1 MSDRQNIR
9 RVRQMLARR
18 ARNEL
23 TTGELNQ
30 QNPLKLKIGPVTI
43 SAYVRPHYDGKMIR
57 DGGTDLLVMQVQI
70 TYVPKCSA
78 AIGLV
83 LENAARFPYVALSCS
98 SVRADI
104 DGDEEITGPVIAY
117 SGLIIDGLTD
127 EVLDLAIRGLTHHFL
142 ELPVL
147 LAHDPGVRRFIA
159 ESKTKA
165 EKLADDDAPEEDEVD
180 TGEDDEESTDDE
192 PTDDE
197 PPTLPEDDEPIQV
210 DSWEQ
215 EEREEMSQI
224 EADCDD
230 STESIEESIEKILND
245 KLGKDQSHRAEEC
258 GMINEKLIARVL
270 RDLDEL
276 VGMDEVKN
284 EVKSLVKL
292 CRLNAKRAAL
302 GLNTEKFA
310 PHLVFSGN
318 PGTGKTTVARIIGDL
333 YLALGILKKGH
344 VVESDRSKLIGAYV
358 GQTAIKTR
366 NVCKKANNGVL
377 FIDEAYGL
385 SNDKDGFGSDAIET
399 ILLEMENKRGNM
411 AVVVA
416 GYTEKMKEFIG
427 ANPGLRS
434 RFDRVIEFADY
445 SVEELVQ
452 IVEVIARKRDYYLDD
467 AASNALRQGIE
478 KTHRGDGFGN
488 GREARRWVDRAIEF
502 QAKMHDEC
510 EQYSDE
516 EMLLISAAA
525 IDAVFYNHK
534 AEAEAKKIGF
544 CIR

>member
-1 MSDRQNIR
+1 MSDTQNIR
-9 RVRQMLARR
+9 RVRYMLSRR
-18 ARNEL
+18 GRSEL
-23 TTGELNQ
+23 ATGDFTQES
-30 QNPLKLKIGPVTI
+30 PLKLKIGAVTI

-57 DGGTDLLVMQVQI
+57 EGGTDLLVMEVQI
-70 TYVPKCSA
+70 TYIPKCLA
-78 AIGLV
+78 AISLV
-83 LENAARFPYVALSCS
+83 LKNAGRYPYVALSCP

-104 DGDEEITGPVIAY
+104 DTDEEVTGPVIAY
-117 SGLIIDGLTD
+117 SGLIVDGLTD

-147 LAHDPGVRRFIA
+147 LAHDRGVRKFIDDHNIKMEKEVEE
-159 ESKTKA
+159 ES
-165 EKLADDDAPEEDEVD
+165 ADDD
-180 TGEDDEESTDDE
+180 DDSTDDDSS
-192 PTDDE
+192 DDE
-197 PPTLPEDDEPIQV
+197 PPTLPEDDEPTQP
-210 DSWEQ
+210 DSWER
-215 EEREEMSQI
+215 EEREEISQI
-224 EADCDD
+224 EVD
-230 STESIEESIEKILND
+230 SEESTQSDDESLTEILSN
-245 KLGKDQSHRAEEC
+245 KLKATEIAKAEDC
-258 GMINEKLIARVL
+258 SKINEELIARVL
-270 RDLDEL
+270 SELDGL
-276 VGMDEVKN
+276 VGMDAVKS

-302 GLNTEKFA
+302 GLKTEGFA

-333 YLALGILKKGH
+333 YRALGILKKGH
-344 VVESDRSKLIGAYV
+344 IIESDRSKLIGAYI

-366 NVCKKANNGVL
+366 NICKKAHNGVL

-399 ILLEMENKRGNM
+399 ILLEMENERGNM

-434 RFDRVIEFADY
+434 RFDRVINFPDY

-452 IVEVIARKRDYYLDD
+452 IVEVIARKRDYYLDED
-467 AASNALRQGIE
+467 SKAALRQGIE
-478 KTHRGDGFGN
+478 KTHRGEGFGN

-502 QAKMHDEC
+502 QAKMHDEHKW
-510 EQYSDE
+510 YSDE
-516 EMLLISAAA
+516 ELLVISAAA
-525 IDAVFYNHK
+525 IDAVFQDHK
-534 AEAEAKKIGF
+534 ADSKTKKIGF

>member
-1 MSDRQNIR
+1 MSDMQNIR
-9 RVRQMLARR
+9 RVKLMLTRR
-18 ARNEL
+18 ARSEL
-23 TTGELNQ
+23 TTGDFTQE
-30 QNPLKLKIGPVTI
+30 NPLRLKIGAVTI

-57 DGGTDLLVMQVQI
+57 EGGTDLLVMEVQI
-70 TYVPKCSA
+70 TYIPQCRD
-78 AIGLV
+78 AISLV
-83 LENAARFPYVALSCS
+83 LKNAGRYPYVALSCS
-98 SVRADI
+98 FAHADLNS
-104 DGDEEITGPVIAY
+104 DKEIIAPLLAY
-117 SGLIIDGLTD
+117 SGLIVDGLTD

-147 LAHDPGVRRFIA
+147 LAQDQGFRKFI
-159 ESKTKA
+159 EDYKTQM
-165 EKLADDDAPEEDEVD
+165 EKDADD
-180 TGEDDEESTDDE
+180 ESTDDE
-192 PTDDE
+192 DDSTEDDSTDDE
-197 PPTLPEDDEPIQV
+197 PPTLPEDDEPTHLE
-210 DSWEQ
+210 SW
-215 EEREEMSQI
+215 EREERDEISQI
-224 EADCDD
+224 GAD
-230 STESIEESIEKILND
+230 SEESTQSDDESVTEILSNKLAASQNPKVGDCGKID
-245 KLGKDQSHRAEEC
+245 ET
-258 GMINEKLIARVL
+258 LIARVL
-270 RDLDEL
+270 SDLDGL
-276 VGMDEVKN
+276 VGMDEVKG

-302 GLNTEKFA
+302 GLKTEGFA

-333 YLALGILKKGH
+333 YRALGILKKGH
-344 VVESDRSKLIGAYV
+344 IVESDRSKLIGAYI

-366 NVCKKANNGVL
+366 SVCKKANNGVL

-399 ILLEMENKRGNM
+399 ILLEMENQRGNM

-452 IVEVIARKRDYYLDD
+452 IVEVIARKRDYYLDED
-467 AASNALRQGIE
+467 SKSALRRGIE
-478 KTHRGDGFGN
+478 VTHRGDGFGN

-502 QAKMHDEC
+502 QAKMHDEHT
-510 EQYSDE
+510 QYSDE
-516 EMLLISAAA
+516 ELLIISAAA
-525 IDAVFYNHK
+525 IQAVFHDHK
-534 AEAEAKKIGF
+534 AESMTKKIGF

>member
-1 MSDRQNIR
+1 MSDMQDIR
-9 RVRQMLARR
+9 RVRYMLRR
-18 ARNEL
+18 RGRSEP
-23 TTGELNQ
+23 TTGEFNQ
-30 QNPLKLKIGPVTI
+30 ESPLKVKIGSVTI

-57 DGGTDLLVMQVQI
+57 EGGTDLLVMEVQI
-70 TYVPKCSA
+70 TYIPKCLA
-78 AIGLV
+78 AISLV
-83 LENAARFPYVALSCS
+83 LKNAGRYPYVALSCP
-98 SVRADI
+98 SVRADV
-104 DGDEEITGPVIAY
+104 DTDEEVTGPVIAY

-147 LAHDPGVRRFIA
+147 LAHDRGVLKFIEDHKIKMEKEVED
-159 ESKTKA
+159 ES
-165 EKLADDDAPEEDEVD
+165 ADDEDDSTEED
-180 TGEDDEESTDDE
+180 S
-192 PTDDE
+192 TDDE
-197 PPTLPEDDEPIQV
+197 PPTLPEDDEPTQL

-215 EEREEMSQI
+215 EEREEISQI
-224 EADCDD
+224 EANSNESTQSDDVSSSEILGNKAETAQNSQAEDC
-230 STESIEESIEKILND
+230 
-245 KLGKDQSHRAEEC
+245 GK
-258 GMINEKLIARVL
+258 INETLIAQVL
-270 RDLDEL
+270 SDLDDL
-276 VGMDEVKN
+276 VGMDEVKS

-302 GLNTEKFA
+302 GLKTEGFA

-333 YLALGILKKGH
+333 YRALGILKKGH
-344 VVESDRSKLIGAYV
+344 IVESDRSKLIGAYI

-366 NVCKKANNGVL
+366 NVCKKAQNGVL

-385 SNDKDGFGSDAIET
+385 SNDKEGFGSDAIET
-399 ILLEMENKRGNM
+399 ILLEMENKRGSM

-434 RFDRVIEFADY
+434 RFDRVINFPDY

-467 AASNALRQGIE
+467 DSKAALRKGIE

-502 QAKMHDEC
+502 QAKMHDEHKR
-510 EQYSDE
+510 YSE
-516 EMLLISAAA
+516 EELLVISAAA
-525 IDAVFYNHK
+525 IDAVFQDHK
-534 AEAEAKKIGF
+534 VDSKTKKIGF

>member
-1 MSDRQNIR
+1 MSDIQNIR
-9 RVRQMLARR
+9 RVRYMLSRR
-18 ARNEL
+18 GRSEL
-23 TTGELNQ
+23 ATGDFTKES
-30 QNPLKLKIGPVTI
+30 PLKLKIGAVTI

-57 DGGTDLLVMQVQI
+57 EGGTDLLVMEVQI
-70 TYVPKCSA
+70 TYIPKCLA
-78 AIGLV
+78 AISLV
-83 LENAARFPYVALSCS
+83 LKNASRYPFVALSCP

-104 DGDEEITGPVIAY
+104 DTDEEVTGPVIAY
-117 SGLIIDGLTD
+117 SGLIVDGLTD

-147 LAHDPGVRRFIA
+147 LAHDRGVQKFIEDFKIKMEKEVEE
-159 ESKTKA
+159 ES
-165 EKLADDDAPEEDEVD
+165 ADDD
-180 TGEDDEESTDDE
+180 DDATDDDATE
-192 PTDDE
+192 NDSTDDE
-197 PPTLPEDDEPIQV
+197 PPTLPEDDEPTQT
-210 DSWEQ
+210 DSWER
-215 EEREEMSQI
+215 EEREEISQI
-224 EADCDD
+224 EVD
-230 STESIEESIEKILND
+230 SEESTQSDDESLTEILSN
-245 KLGKDQSHRAEEC
+245 KLKPTEIVKAEDC
-258 GMINEKLIARVL
+258 SKINEELIAEVL
-270 RDLDEL
+270 SDLDDL
-276 VGMDEVKN
+276 VGMDEVKS

-302 GLNTEKFA
+302 GLKTEGFA

-333 YLALGILKKGH
+333 YRALGILKKGH
-344 VVESDRSKLIGAYV
+344 IIESDRSKLIGAYI

-366 NVCKKANNGVL
+366 SVCKKAHNGVL

-399 ILLEMENKRGNM
+399 ILLEMENQRGNM

-434 RFDRVIEFADY
+434 RFDRVINFPDY

-452 IVEVIARKRDYYLDD
+452 IVEVIARKRDYYLDED
-467 AASNALRQGIE
+467 SKAALRQGIE
-478 KTHRGDGFGN
+478 KTHRGEGFGN

-502 QAKMHDEC
+502 QAKMHDDHKR
-510 EQYSDE
+510 YSDE
-516 EMLLISAAA
+516 ELLVISAAA
-525 IDAVFYNHK
+525 IDAVFQDQK
-534 AEAEAKKIGF
+534 AESKAKKIGF

>member
-1 MSDRQNIR
+1 MSDMQDIR
-9 RVRQMLARR
+9 RVRFMLRR
-18 ARNEL
+18 RGRLEP
-23 TTGELNQ
+23 TTGEFNQ
-30 QNPLKLKIGPVTI
+30 ESPLKVKIGSVTI
-43 SAYVRPHYDGKMIR
+43 SAYVRSHYDGKMIR
-57 DGGTDLLVMQVQI
+57 EGGTDLLVMEVQI
-70 TYVPKCSA
+70 TYIPKCLA
-78 AIGLV
+78 AISLV

-104 DGDEEITGPVIAY
+104 DSDEEITGPVIAY

-127 EVLDLAIRGLTHHFL
+127 EILDLAIRGLTHHYL

-165 EKLADDDAPEEDEVD
+165 EKLADDEAPEEDEVD

-192 PTDDE
+192 STSDD

-215 EEREEMSQI
+215 EEREEISQI
-224 EADCDD
+224 ETDCDD
-230 STESIEESIEKILND
+230 STESIEESTEKILND
-245 KLGKDQSHRAEEC
+245 KLGKDHGHRAEEC
-258 GMINEKLIARVL
+258 SKINETLIARVL
-270 RDLDEL
+270 TELDEL
-276 VGMDEVKN
+276 VGMEEVKH

-302 GLNTEKFA
+302 GLKTEGFA

-344 VVESDRSKLIGAYV
+344 VVESDRSKLIGAYI

-366 NVCKKANNGVL
+366 NVCKKAHNGVL

-385 SNDKDGFGSDAIET
+385 SNDKDGFGSDAIEA
-399 ILLEMENKRGNM
+399 ILLEMENKRGSM

-445 SVEELVQ
+445 SIDELVQ

-467 AASNALRQGIE
+467 GAKNALRQGIE
-478 KTHRGDGFGN
+478 KIDRGDGFGN
-488 GREARRWVDRAIEF
+488 GREARRWVDRAIEL
-502 QAKMHDEC
+502 QAKMHDEHT
-510 EQYSDE
+510 EYSDE
-516 EMLLISAAA
+516 ELLIISVAA
-525 IDAVFYNHK
+525 IDAVFQDPK
-534 AEAEAKKIGF
+534 AEAKAQKIGF

>member
-1 MSDRQNIR
+1 MSDTQNIR
-9 RVRQMLARR
+9 RIRYMLARR
-18 ARNEL
+18 ANSEL
-23 TTGELNQ
+23 TTGDFNQ
-30 QNPLKLKIGPVTI
+30 ESPLKLKIGPATI
-43 SAYVRPHYDGKMIR
+43 SAFVRPHYDGKIIR
-57 DGGTDLLVMQVQI
+57 DGGTDLLVMEAQI
-70 TYVPKCSA
+70 TSIPKCSA
-78 AIGLV
+78 AISLV

-98 SVRADI
+98 SVRADL
-104 DGDEEITGPVIAY
+104 DGDEEITAPVVAY

-147 LAHDPGVRRFIA
+147 LAHDRGVRRFIA
-159 ESKTKA
+159 ESKSKA
-165 EKLADDDAPEEDEVD
+165 DKLADDDALEDEVD

-192 PTDDE
+192 STDDE
-197 PPTLPEDDEPIQV
+197 PPTLPEDDEPTQV

-215 EEREEMSQI
+215 EEREEISQT

-230 STESIEESIEKILND
+230 TTDINEDSFLKNFSYKTNKD
-245 KLGKDQSHRAEEC
+245 KSPQAEEC
-258 GMINEKLIARVL
+258 GKINETLIAEVL
-270 RDLDEL
+270 SELDQL
-276 VGMDEVKN
+276 VGLDAVKS

-292 CRLNAKRAAL
+292 CRLNARRAAL
-302 GLNTEKFA
+302 GLKTEGFA

-333 YLALGILKKGH
+333 YRALGILKKGH
-344 VVESDRSKLIGAYV
+344 IIESDRSKLIGAYI

-366 NVCKKANNGVL
+366 NVCKKAHEGVL

-385 SNDKDGFGSDAIET
+385 SNDKNGFGSDAIET
-399 ILLEMENKRGNM
+399 ILLAMENQRGNM

-452 IVEVIARKRDYYLDD
+452 IVEVIARKRDYYLDED
-467 AASNALRQGIE
+467 SKATLRSGIE
-478 KTHRGDGFGN
+478 ATHRGDGFGN

-502 QAKMHDEC
+502 QAKMHDERQ
-510 EQYSDE
+510 QYSDE

-525 IDAVFYNHK
+525 IEAVFQDPK
-534 AEAEAKKIGF
+534 VEAKAKKIGF

>member
-1 MSDRQNIR
+1 MSDRQNIQ

-18 ARNEL
+18 AINDL

-43 SAYVRPHYDGKMIR
+43 TAYIRPHYDGKMIR
-57 DGGTDLLVMQVQI
+57 DGGTDLLVMEAQI
-70 TYVPKCSA
+70 TYVPNCSA
-78 AIGLV
+78 AVSLV
-83 LENAARFPYVALSCS
+83 LENAANFPYVALSCS

-104 DGDEEITGPVIAY
+104 DCDEEITGPVIAY
-117 SGLIIDGLTD
+117 SGLIVDGLTD

-147 LAHDPGVRRFIA
+147 LAHDLGVRRFIA

-165 EKLADDDAPEEDEVD
+165 EKLADDEAPEEDEVD
-180 TGEDDEESTDDE
+180 TGEEDEESTDDE
-192 PTDDE
+192 STDDE

-215 EEREEMSQI
+215 EEREEISQI

-245 KLGKDQSHRAEEC
+245 KLGKDQGHRAEEC
-258 GMINEKLIARVL
+258 SKINETLIARVL
-270 RDLDEL
+270 SELDQL
-276 VGMDEVKN
+276 VGMDEVKS

-302 GLNTEKFA
+302 GLKTEGFA

-333 YLALGILKKGH
+333 YRALGILKKGH
-344 VVESDRSKLIGAYV
+344 IVESDRSKLIGAYI

-366 NVCKKANNGVL
+366 NVCKKAHNGVL

-399 ILLEMENKRGNM
+399 ILLEMENKRGSM

-416 GYTEKMKEFIG
+416 GYTEKMKGFID

-467 AASNALRQGIE
+467 AAKNALRQGIE
-478 KTHRGDGFGN
+478 KTYRGDGFGN

-502 QAKMHDEC
+502 QAKMHE
-510 EQYSDE
+510 EHKQYSDE
-516 EMLLISAAA
+516 EMLLISVAA
-525 IDAVFYNHK
+525 IDAVFQDPK
-534 AEAEAKKIGF
+534 AEAKTKKIGF

>member
-1 MSDRQNIR
+1 MSDMQDIR
-9 RVRQMLARR
+9 RVRYMLRR
-18 ARNEL
+18 RGRFEP
-23 TTGELNQ
+23 TTGEFNQ
-30 QNPLKLKIGPVTI
+30 ESPLKVKIGSVTI

-57 DGGTDLLVMQVQI
+57 EGGTDLLVMEVQI
-70 TYVPKCSA
+70 THIPKCLA
-78 AIGLV
+78 AISLV
-83 LENAARFPYVALSCS
+83 LKNAGRYPYVALSCP
-98 SVRADI
+98 SVRADV
-104 DGDEEITGPVIAY
+104 DTDEEVTGPVIAY
-117 SGLIIDGLTD
+117 SGLIVGGLTD

-147 LAHDPGVRRFIA
+147 LAHDRGVLKFIEDHKIKMEKEVED
-159 ESKTKA
+159 ES
-165 EKLADDDAPEEDEVD
+165 ADD
-180 TGEDDEESTDDE
+180 EDDSTEDDS
-192 PTDDE
+192 TDDE

-258 GMINEKLIARVL
+258 SKINETLIARVL
-270 RDLDEL
+270 SELDQL
-276 VGMDEVKN
+276 VGMVEVKN

-302 GLNTEKFA
+302 GLKTEGFA

-333 YLALGILKKGH
+333 YRALGILKKGH
-344 VVESDRSKLIGAYV
+344 IVESDRSKLIGAYI

-366 NVCKKANNGVL
+366 NVCKKAHNGVL

-399 ILLEMENKRGNM
+399 ILLEMENKRGSM

-467 AASNALRQGIE
+467 AAKNALRQGIE
-478 KTHRGDGFGN
+478 KTYRGDGFGN

-502 QAKMHDEC
+502 QAKMHE
-510 EQYSDE
+510 EHKQYSDE
-516 EMLLISAAA
+516 EMLLISVAA
-525 IDAVFYNHK
+525 IDAVFQDPK
-534 AEAEAKKIGF
+534 AEAKAKKIGF

>member
-1 MSDRQNIR
+1 MSDIQNIR
-9 RVRQMLARR
+9 RVRYMLSRR
-18 ARNEL
+18 GRSEL
-23 TTGELNQ
+23 ATGDFTKES
-30 QNPLKLKIGPVTI
+30 PLKLKIGAVTI

-57 DGGTDLLVMQVQI
+57 EGGTDLLVMEVQI
-70 TYVPKCSA
+70 TYIPKCLA
-78 AIGLV
+78 AISLV
-83 LENAARFPYVALSCS
+83 LKNASRYPYVALSCP

-104 DGDEEITGPVIAY
+104 DTDEEVTGPVIAY
-117 SGLIIDGLTD
+117 SGLIVDGLTD

-147 LAHDPGVRRFIA
+147 LAHDRGVQKFIEDFKIKMEKEVEE
-159 ESKTKA
+159 ES
-165 EKLADDDAPEEDEVD
+165 ADDD
-180 TGEDDEESTDDE
+180 DDATDDDATE
-192 PTDDE
+192 NDSTDDE
-197 PPTLPEDDEPIQV
+197 PPTLPEDDEPTQP
-210 DSWEQ
+210 DSWER
-215 EEREEMSQI
+215 EEREEISQI
-224 EADCDD
+224 EVD
-230 STESIEESIEKILND
+230 SEESTQSDDESLTEILSN
-245 KLGKDQSHRAEEC
+245 KLKPTEIVKAEDC
-258 GMINEKLIARVL
+258 SKINEELIAEVL
-270 RDLDEL
+270 SDLDDL
-276 VGMDEVKN
+276 VGMDEVKS

-302 GLNTEKFA
+302 GLKTEGFA

-333 YLALGILKKGH
+333 YRALGILKKGH
-344 VVESDRSKLIGAYV
+344 IIESDRSKLIGAYI

-366 NVCKKANNGVL
+366 NVCKKAHNGVL

-399 ILLEMENKRGNM
+399 ILLEMENQRGNM

-434 RFDRVIEFADY
+434 RFDRVINFPDY

-452 IVEVIARKRDYYLDD
+452 IVEVIARKRDYYLDED
-467 AASNALRQGIE
+467 SKVALRQGIE
-478 KTHRGDGFGN
+478 KTHRGEGFGN

-502 QAKMHDEC
+502 QAKMHDDHKR
-510 EQYSDE
+510 YSDE
-516 EMLLISAAA
+516 ELLVISAAA
-525 IDAVFYNHK
+525 IDAVFQDQK
-534 AEAEAKKIGF
+534 AESKAKKIGF